1 MSYEASLR
9 LHVPSLRA
17 YFHTVSADVQF
28 NQFLFGANSLAFG
41 NPWLLRFWCPV
52 LTHSHTLLSLTGV
65 RNGETRS
72 NNGKRVLSYALHTL
86 FLPLIH

>member
-28 NQFLFGANSLAFG
+28 NQFLFGANSLPCVWESLVTAFLVSS
-41 NPWLLRFWCPV
+41 PYTLSH
-52 LTHSHTLLSLTGV
+52 LTVIDWSEKW
-65 RNGETRS
+65 RNQIE
-72 NNGKRVLSYALHTL
+72 
-86 FLPLIH
+86 